1 MAKGNMLLGMARKK
15 VGDLVFYRS
24 NGEQITRARNRNPRN
39 PKSDKQSVQRMI
51 LATASKTAAILRP
64 LINHSWEGVQ
74 IGADSIRHFQ
84 KKAMDIFRANAA
96 YVINGGDDPAKA
108 VFVIKGAPIPGVVDG
123 LPISS
128 GNLTLNA
135 INVGDSVLTLRL
147 SSALSEGFTTQEG
160 YAAELAKL
168 GLEPGDQL
176 TIVIMAQ
183 NPNQAVASYGS
194 ETNYAT
200 LVRYAR
206 VVFKPVLPEGF
217 DDILIDGTEFNPLL
231 IEKTEG
237 IWPATQEVSGVG
249 QVKLLQFDTEIGDF
263 SGIAATLIRSQRD
276 ASGKVHYNPAIFH
289 VDATNLD
296 TNNAADVWPSY
307 GENVEGVNVGDELY
321 LQNAVAAPLA

>member
-74 IGADSIRHFQ
+74 IGAASIRHFQ

-128 GNLTLNA
+128 GNLTLNQISVANDA
-135 INVGDSVLTLRL
+135 IMLKTNA
-147 SSALSEGFTTQEG
+147 ALAASITTQAG
-160 YAAELAKL
+160 YEAELAKL

-176 TIVIMAQ
+176 TIVFMEQ
-183 NPNQAVASYGS
+183 NVDQGVASYGD
-194 ETNYAT
+194 EANYAT
-200 LVRYAR
+200 IVRYAR
-206 VVFKPVLPEGF
+206 IVFVPTLPEGF
-217 DDILIDGTEFNPLL
+217 DDALLDGTAFNSAL

-237 IWPATQEVSGVG
+237 TWPAVDEGSGG
-249 QVKLLQFDTEIGDF
+249 TFGNYLSFEPAQTDYQV
-263 SGIAATLIRSQRD
+263 IAATLIRSKRD
-276 ASGKVHYNPAIFH
+276 AGGKVHYNPAVFQI
-289 VDATNLD
+289 DNANLD
-296 TNNAADVWPSY
+296 TNNAAGVWPSY
-307 GENVEGVNVGDELY
+307 GENTEAVNVGDELY